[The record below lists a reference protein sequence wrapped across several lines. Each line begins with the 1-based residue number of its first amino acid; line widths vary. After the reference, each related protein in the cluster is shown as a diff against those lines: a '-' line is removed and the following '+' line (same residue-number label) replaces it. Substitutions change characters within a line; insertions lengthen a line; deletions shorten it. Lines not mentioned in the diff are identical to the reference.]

1 VGEDSINTTLSANE
15 RSAFGRL
22 RLPRNVIALS
32 LVSLFNDASSEI
44 IYPLL
49 PLFLTG
55 ALGASA
61 SFIGLIEGVTES
73 ASSLLKYP
81 AGRLS
86 DRIGRRKEMVVAGYA
101 LASATRPLLTLANAA
116 WQVFGLRFIDRIGK
130 GVRSAPRDAL
140 IADSVGAGG
149 RGLAFGF
156 HRAADH
162 AGAIIGS
169 LASAWLIG
177 FFAGDYRAVFWAAAV
192 PAFVALL
199 ILIFAVREERQRD
212 RETGGQRDGERE
224 GRRDREIESLSIPPS
239 LRPSVPPSLLLSLSD
254 FDNNFKK
261 YLGVLLLFTLGN
273 SSDAFLLLR
282 ARQTGL
288 SEAMIPLLWA
298 ALHVSKS
305 LSSVAGGG
313 LSDRFGRKRL
323 IIGGWLVYA
332 AIYAGFA
339 FATTHLEIWLVFIFY
354 GVYFGLTEG
363 VEKAFVADLTPAE
376 SRGAAFGLY
385 NLIIGV
391 GAAPASLMTGL
402 LWDRFGAVAALL
414 TGAALSLTAVFLLMI
429 LVREANQ
436 STN

>member
-1 VGEDSINTTLSANE
+1 MDSEATRPQEIRRQPVWS
-15 RSAFGRL
+15 
-22 RLPRNVIALS
+22 LPRNVIALS

-49 PLFLTG
+49 PLFLSG

-86 DRIGRRKEMVVAGYA
+86 DRIGRRKELVIVGYA
-101 LASATRPLLTLANAA
+101 LASASRPLLALSGAA
-116 WQVFGLRFIDRIGK
+116 WQVFGLRFIDRVGK
-130 GVRSAPRDAL
+130 GVRSGPRDAL
-140 IADSVGAGG
+140 IADSVEVGG

-162 AGAIIGS
+162 AGAIVGAVS
-169 LASAWLIG
+169 SAWLITL
-177 FFAGDYRAVFWAAAV
+177 FAGDYRDVFWAAAI
-192 PAFVALL
+192 PALVALL
-199 ILIFAVREERQRD
+199 ILIFAVS
-212 RETGGQRDGERE
+212 ETRAGERE
-224 GRRDREIESLSIPPS
+224 SGRMGDRMTSSPSLSPS
-239 LRPSVPPSLLLSLSD
+239 PSPTLSSSV

-288 SEAMIPLLWA
+288 SAAMIPLLWA
-298 ALHVSKS
+298 ALHISKS
-305 LSSVAGGG
+305 LSSIAGGG

-332 AIYAGFA
+332 AIYIGFA
-339 FATTHLEIWLVFIFY
+339 FASTHLGIWLLFIFY

-385 NLIIGV
+385 NLIIGI
-391 GAAPASLMTGL
+391 GAAPASLMMGA
-402 LWDRFGAVAALL
+402 LWDHFGAVVALM
-414 TGAALSLTAVFLLMI
+414 TGAALSLIAVFLLII
-429 LVREANQ
+429 LVSEANQ
-436 STN
+436 SANRSE